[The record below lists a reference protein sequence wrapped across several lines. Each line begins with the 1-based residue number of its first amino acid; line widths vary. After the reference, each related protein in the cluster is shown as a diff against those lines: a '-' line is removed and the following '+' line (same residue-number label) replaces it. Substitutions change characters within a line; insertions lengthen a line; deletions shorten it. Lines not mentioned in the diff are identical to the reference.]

1 MLKKLENNV
10 VKRVSIF
17 LGGSNIDKIS
27 QGVDL
32 SGFNLVTNSLDAVT
46 EYVENKAKRE
56 INRLNEAAQG

>member
-1 MLKKLENNV
+1 
-10 VKRVSIF
+10 
-17 LGGSNIDKIS
+17 
-27 QGVDL
+27 VDL